1 VLNRDFSVRIVSLTQ
16 APVSAAAAT
25 VTGLAAFAAVAMD
38 AGWQFVRHG
47 TVVAHEGARRARF
60 TGVAGGKMLV
70 ILA

>member
-1 VLNRDFSVRIVSLTQ
+1 
-16 APVSAAAAT
+16 VSAAAAT
-25 VTGLAAFAAVAMD
+25 VTGLAAFATVAMD